1 MVPDLSNYAHKIQ
14 ILDKSD
20 EQRFVPQL
28 PAGVTNDNE
37 DDKARKTEDLLTTF
51 STKKRT
57 PNKFENRVLESY
69 AVYLNKGPPKKKGSC
84 KH

>member
-1 MVPDLSNYAHKIQ
+1 MFSSQINQITAHKIQ

-20 EQRFVPQL
+20 VPQL

-37 DDKARKTEDLLTTF
+37 NDKARKTEDFLTTF

-69 AVYLNKGPPKKKGSC
+69 AVYLNK
-84 KH
+84 